1 MGVLEIILI
10 MAAIILT
17 ALGII
22 GCVVPG
28 LPGPLFSYLS
38 LITLHFA
45 DEGGVFSTQ
54 FLIIW
59 LVVIILI
66 SALDYVMPVYATK
79 RFGGTRYGVIGGVIG
94 LLIGIFLFPPF
105 GIILGPLI
113 GAIIG
118 DLVAGKQFE
127 SALRSGL
134 GSFIGFLAATTI
146 KLAVSITIA
155 VFLVINLVKIIGDD
169 LNIF

>member
-1 MGVLEIILI
+1 MGVLEITLIIGAIL
-10 MAAIILT
+10 LT

-28 LPGPLFSYLS
+28 LPGPFLSYLS

-45 DEGGVFSTQ
+45 QDGGVFSTK

-59 LVVIILI
+59 LVVVVLI
-66 SALDYVMPVYATK
+66 GAMDYVMPAYATK
-79 RFGGTRYGVIGGVIG
+79 RFGGTKYGVTGGVVG

-105 GIILGPLI
+105 GIILGPLL

-127 SALRSGL
+127 SALKSGL
-134 GSFIGFLAATTI
+134 GSFVGFLAATTI
-146 KLAVSITIA
+146 KLTVSITIA
-155 VFLVINLVKIIGDD
+155 VFLIINLVKLVGED
-169 LNIF
+169 LDFF